1 MLKIIEKK
9 NVFFGLLLS
18 CLFIIHYHSGKNN
31 PYNTLN
37 ENVFFGGDQWEYQ
50 SLAVNILNGHGYRL
64 GGVEPWEEYK
74 FAFTEKKEFKEY
86 FKSKSFYTFY
96 RTPGYPLFLASI
108 YKIFGVNPE
117 IVNRIQFIMI
127 VICASIM
134 PLICYYY
141 YGATGIFSGVISSFL
156 FMRYFVS
163 DLRTGSILTESLILF
178 SILIWM
184 FIYIYWEKEPTPF
197 RILILGV
204 FSGFLLFVKGS
215 NIFIPFTFIL
225 FMICKFHFPQKNK
238 LWQIITYVLAIVLTI
253 LPWSIYASLKSNKN
267 IFLSI
272 QGDTLLVECNN
283 YNTANTGNWT
293 RLHQFPVEYLWYDR
307 PAGSTKRNVKTV
319 FNFYKENPSM
329 ILLSIK
335 NKINFATVYRP
346 IKYCLLFFIL
356 YLITYHISHQFHRKY
371 HFESVNQIFIIFF
384 ISIIFL
390 TLIFYGSRRMLV
402 PFMYFMLIPSIH
414 FIFISPIYINTLLEK
429 FNLYKNND

>member
-64 GGVEPWEEYK
+64 GGLEPWEEYK

-117 IVNRIQFIMI
+117 IVKRIQFIMI
-127 VICASIM
+127 LICASIM

-178 SILIWM
+178 SMLIWM

-371 HFESVNQIFIIFF
+371 HFESVNQIFIIIF